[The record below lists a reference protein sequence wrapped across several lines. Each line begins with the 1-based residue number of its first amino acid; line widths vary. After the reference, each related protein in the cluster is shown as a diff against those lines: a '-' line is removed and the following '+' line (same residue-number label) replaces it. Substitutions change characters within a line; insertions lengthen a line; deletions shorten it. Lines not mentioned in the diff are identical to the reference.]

1 MQLKDRLALAPDG
14 LRLERGE
21 GVRTVVRPCSR
32 EEVLR
37 ALVVTVPQVAV
48 LAVGLRYVRRGAEW
62 PIPCGL
68 LTMLRLVRA
77 THAASGA
84 RLATEKRSV
93 AVLARVLAME
103 AAERSDEQIAVGDA
117 PIEQIARVAVGRK
130 PQPFEDRASPVV
142 DVPAGN

>member
-1 MQLKDRLALAPDG
+1 
-14 LRLERGE
+14 
-21 GVRTVVRPCSR
+21 
-32 EEVLR
+32 
-37 ALVVTVPQVAV
+37 
-48 LAVGLRYVRRGAEW
+48 
-62 PIPCGL
+62 
-68 LTMLRLVRA
+68 MLRLVRA